1 MHVIVN
7 GEEKNVAD
15 GSTVADA
22 LTELGMSDCRG
33 VAVELDGEFLERE
46 TRGFSDIHDLTG
58 EPDRAAEA
66 FEQALSVTE
75 DTALRTEIFY
85 RLGTVREKMAD
96 PAGAL
101 AAYGKAADIRD
112 KSNPYRLS
120 AVARSA
126 GLYEET
132 EDYPKALAAYRD
144 LMDYAEDPE
153 LVAAAT
159 GRATELE
166 AFINQ

>member
-1 MHVIVN
+1 MTGRISEIDEFVEAAAQV
-7 GEEKNVAD
+7 GE
-15 GSTVADA
+15 
-22 LTELGMSDCRG
+22 
-33 VAVELDGEFLERE
+33 
-46 TRGFSDIHDLTG
+46 
-58 EPDRAAEA
+58 
-66 FEQALSVTE
+66 
-75 DTALRTEIFY
+75 
-85 RLGTVREKMAD
+85 
-96 PAGAL
+96 
-101 AAYGKAADIRD
+101 
-112 KSNPYRLS
+112 LS